1 VRRLNC
7 GPDMCR
13 EQKCKQAVLY
23 ALEERWNFE
32 DAWHRERIRLEEG
45 RRRLGRY
52 VHFGEASLMIGLTFM
67 ALGYGLAS
75 VDAPDDIVVPY
86 LGIGLLLSAAGLIL
100 IAILAVYGWTKL
112 VDRFAERTI
121 DYFISRRKDHQ

>member
-1 VRRLNC
+1 
-7 GPDMCR
+7 M
-13 EQKCKQAVLY
+13 
-23 ALEERWNFE
+23 
-32 DAWHRERIRLEEG
+32 
-45 RRRLGRY
+45 
-52 VHFGEASLMIGLTFM
+52 MIGLTFM